1 MEATLVRFD
10 RHANMDVDMLSKIGN
25 IINQVQLLNIEDK
38 FNILN
43 SLYGLYDGYYYK
55 DELSNFQDS
64 IESDHPKIHESLK
77 SVLEVIET
85 YPEGITRI

>member
-1 MEATLVRFD
+1 MEATLLRFD
-10 RHANMDVDMLSKIGN
+10 RHANMGVNMLSNIGN
-25 IINQVQLLNIEDK
+25 IINKVQLLNIDDK

-64 IESDHPKIHESLK
+64 IESEYPKIHESLK
-77 SVLEVIET
+77 SVLEVVET
-85 YPEGITRI
+85 YPTGITRI

>member
-10 RHANMDVDMLSKIGN
+10 RHVNMSVNMLSKIGN
-25 IINQVQLLNIEDK
+25 IINQVQLLDIDDK

-55 DELSNFQDS
+55 DILSDFQDL
-64 IESDHPKIHESLK
+64 IESSYPKIHESLK
-77 SVLEVIET
+77 SILEVVET